1 MHNKIKPL
9 NTLILFAKK
18 EKISRRLQVKS
29 TLVKFLAAKDLSFR
43 VKLLASSQAC
53 IIIES

>member
-9 NTLILFAKK
+9 NTLK

-43 VKLLASSQAC
+43 VELLASSQAC